1 MILKKANHSL
11 GSKKLR
17 LLSRRKSY
25 LPFNLAS
32 LASPPAF
39 FFLVLTDGR
48 SAWRDGG
55 LERNSTFKYV
65 HGSSTLDTK
74 RSPAYTDRI
83 LYSFPCPTSTS
94 PTPLS
99 PCVPVSINKEK
110 YTSHEELKWSDHRP
124 VSCVFEVGV
133 RKVDVEKRR
142 EGSRRAQKE
151 LDRLEEVWRPSL
163 EIKVLPESRD
173 AHAEEKE
180 EVQEEDEGGIHFGK
194 VRCREKKERR
204 VRLKN
209 GGKVPVSWNFR
220 QAGIGRDICE
230 SFPTSFLTAMEFRE
244 GING

>member
-1 MILKKANHSL
+1 MISKKANRLL
-11 GSKKLR
+11 GLKKPR
-17 LLSRRKSY
+17 LLSHRKSF
-25 LPFNLAS
+25 LLNQ
-32 LASPPAF
+32 SPSAGRVF
-39 FFLVLTDGR
+39 FSSSFVLTERPFGSGR
-48 SAWRDGG
+48 GCVG
-55 LERNSTFKYV
+55 RNSTFKYV

-83 LYSFPCPTSTS
+83 LYSFPSPTSTS

-99 PCVPVSINKEK
+99 PCIPLSVKKGE

-133 RKVDVEKRR
+133 RKVDAEKRR

-173 AHAEEKE
+173 AKTDEEGNTKNEKE
-180 EVQEEDEGGIHFGK
+180 EMWEEDEGGIHFGE

-204 VRLKN
+204 VRLRN
-209 GGKVPVSWNFR
+209 GGKVPASWSFR
-220 QAGIGRDICE
+220 KAGTGRDICE
-230 SFPTSFLTAMEFRE
+230 LFACLA
-244 GING
+244 